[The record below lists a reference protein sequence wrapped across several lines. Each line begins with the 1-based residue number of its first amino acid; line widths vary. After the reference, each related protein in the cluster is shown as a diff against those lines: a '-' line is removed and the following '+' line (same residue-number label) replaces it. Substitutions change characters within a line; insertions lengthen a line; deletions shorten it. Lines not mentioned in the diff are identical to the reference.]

1 MGFKETSDLIAVSFG
16 LDESAANTFTQT
28 EVQLALNALDN
39 EIAIVYAIDL
49 NPSSPD
55 ALAGINTAVRSSVSS
70 TSLTAMGDLSN
81 TNVLAVSQ
89 EAIRAAGF
97 VDGGVGFT
105 RIAGETPD
113 SRLPYVGIISTSNF
127 FVQIEGGNNGAAKAV
142 NGRLW
147 MKRAKADA
155 STYAALVQSE
165 VLSA

>member
-1 MGFKETSDLIAVSFG
+1 MGFKETSDLIAVSFRV
-16 LDESAANTFTQT
+16 DESAPNTFTQS

-49 NPSSPD
+49 NPSDPD
-55 ALAGINTAVRSSVSS
+55 ALAGINTSTRGSLSS
-70 TSLTAMGDLSN
+70 TSLTAVGNLAD
-81 TNVLAVSQ
+81 TNVLA
-89 EAIRAAGF
+89 EAQLSIAAAGF

-105 RIAGETPD
+105 RGAGETPD
-113 SRLPYVGIISTSNF
+113 ARLPYVGIISTSNF
-127 FVQIEGGNNGAAKAV
+127 FVQIVGANNGAPKAMT
-142 NGRLW
+142 GRLW

>member
-39 EIAIVYAIDL
+39 EIAIVYSIDL

-55 ALAGINTAVRSSVSS
+55 ALAGTNTATRASISS
-70 TSLTAMGDLSN
+70 TSQTAIGDLSN

-89 EAIRAAGF
+89 DAIRAQGF
-97 VDGGVGFT
+97 VDGGVAFT
-105 RIAGETPD
+105 RVAGETPD
-113 SRLPYVGIISTSNF
+113 ARLPYVGIISTSNF
-127 FVQIEGGNNGAAKAV
+127 FVQIQGSGNANAKGV